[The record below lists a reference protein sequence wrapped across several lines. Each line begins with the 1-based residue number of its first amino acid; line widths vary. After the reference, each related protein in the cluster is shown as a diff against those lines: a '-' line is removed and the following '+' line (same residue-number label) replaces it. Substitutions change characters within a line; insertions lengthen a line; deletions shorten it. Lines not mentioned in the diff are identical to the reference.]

1 MPEFVRAGARLH
13 YELRGSGA
21 PLIALHGFT
30 GGGRDFLPLANALRR
45 QAMTIT
51 LDLMGHGESDAP
63 ADPGRYSLA
72 ASADD
77 VLALADELGLTSFD
91 LLGYSMGGRV
101 ALRTV
106 LAQPRRIRRLVLES
120 ASPGIR
126 DPQERQRRRESDL
139 ALARTIDEEGLP
151 AFVDRWL
158 RQDLFRT
165 LRMLPASQQAA
176 LREEKLRQR
185 PEGLARS
192 LRGAG
197 AGEDEDVWGRLG
209 EIRGRVLLIG
219 GMEDRKYGAILSQMA
234 ERMPDARLVR
244 VPRVGHTV
252 HLERPRLFAAYVAEF
267 LRQP

>member
-1 MPEFVRAGARLH
+1 MPEFLRDGACLH
-13 YELRGSGA
+13 YEVQGSGA

-30 GGGRDFLPLANALRR
+30 GSGRDFLPLAAALRR

-63 ADPGRYSLA
+63 EDSRRYSLA

-77 VLALADELGLTSFD
+77 VLALADHLGLDRFD

-106 LAQPRRIRRLVLES
+106 LRYPQRVHRLVLES

-158 RQDLFRT
+158 QQDLFRT
-165 LRMLPASQQAA
+165 LRLLPASRQAA
-176 LREEKLRQR
+176 LRERKLCQR
-185 PEGLARS
+185 PAGLARS

-197 AGEDEDVWGRLG
+197 AGEDEDVWDRLA
-209 EIRGRVLLIG
+209 EIRGRVLLIAG
-219 GMEDRKYGAILSQMA
+219 TEDKKYEAILSQMA
-234 ERMPDARLVR
+234 ERIPDARFVR

-252 HLERPRLFAAYVAEF
+252 HLERPRLFADYVAEF
-267 LRQP
+267 LRQS